1 MTTYTPDSLSTALTT
16 GTVGSLSTVASAIT
30 GTATASYYIGTNRP
44 ALELFVKR
52 GWFPADLTPNSPW
65 AQLLHALEAG
75 HPVDPMDLP
84 CVRFGLADLGIRF
97 TSIAKTEVVDNHV
110 VVRTCSCLI
119 SFGRIALVDETQD
132 ALHSGDLVHT
142 SGVLR
147 HMILRGSGIAFMLS
161 LGGSSCM

>member
-97 TSIAKTEVVDNHV
+97 RSIFQKKVDDNLTV
-110 VVRTCSCLI
+110 CTCSCLI
-119 SFGRIALVDETQD
+119 FFGRTAWAEDVQGPLR
-132 ALHSGDLVHT
+132 SGDLVHT
-142 SGVLR
+142 SGASR
-147 HMILRGSGIAFMLS
+147 HMILRGHGIAFML
-161 LGGSSCM
+161 L